1 MILSKR
7 GLFGI
12 LPPVVL
18 IFAAIFALRLS
29 NDIQELGFDPLD
41 AAFFP
46 RLIAWLVLLLA
57 AIDLTLT
64 VIRTAREKS
73 EATSN
78 GGDIR
83 LALLQA
89 GLAFASFALFCVNAY
104 YGWLSYPISGSI
116 FFLVCGA
123 IYIGSP
129 KKKDLITLVAVA
141 IALPSVLNAAFNYF
155 FYVQIP

>member
-1 MILSKR
+1 MIISKR

-18 IFAAIFALRLS
+18 IFGAIFALKLS

-46 RLIAWLVLLLA
+46 RLIAWVILLLA
-57 AIDLTLT
+57 AIDLTMT
-64 VIRTAREKS
+64 MIRNAREKP

-78 GGDIR
+78 DPDIR

-104 YGWLSYPISGSI
+104 SGWLSYPVSGTI

-123 IYIGSP
+123 IYIGRP
-129 KKKDLITLVAVA
+129 KTKDLITLAVVA
-141 IALPSVLNAAFNYF
+141 ISLPVILNSAFNYF